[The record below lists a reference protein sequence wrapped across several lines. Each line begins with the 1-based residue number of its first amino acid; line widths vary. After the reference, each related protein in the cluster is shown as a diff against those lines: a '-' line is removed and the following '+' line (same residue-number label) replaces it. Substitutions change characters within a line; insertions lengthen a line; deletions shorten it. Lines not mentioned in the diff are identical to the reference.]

1 MSIAPHTHS
10 NFEALDLDRYDET
23 YGDRPG
29 ALVRPV
35 AFVEAR
41 MGSTELPG
49 KALLP
54 ILGRPLLWHVVDRV
68 RQAGQIAE
76 VVVVTTDS
84 PRDLPIR
91 SYCRRQGIEVFAG
104 NERDATDRLYR
115 AALHYRANP
124 IVRLEAEAAFVDP
137 TLVDRLLGLYS
148 DGAFDYAKIATG
160 NGSIFLDGGRYPEGM
175 GAHVIGLHAL
185 ERTWAEATDPADR
198 GAVTAYVE
206 RAVGRFRVG
215 TLRAE
220 QNLSHL
226 RLTIENEGDLELAR
240 QVYGRLASSQGA
252 FTLAELLAFLDSK
265 PELLG
270 IARRFSGAEAFQQ
283 LAA

>member
-1 MSIAPHTHS
+1 MSTSATWPAAA
-10 NFEALDLDRYDET
+10 ELDRHELL
-23 YGDRPG
+23 GDRPG
-29 ALVRPV
+29 TVVRTV
-35 AFVEAR
+35 AFVDAR

-54 ILGRPLLWHVVDRV
+54 IMGRPLLWHVVQRLSAAERV
-68 RQAGQIAE
+68 AQ
-76 VVVVTTDS
+76 VVVLTTDS

-104 NERDATDRLYR
+104 HERDATDRLYR

-124 IVRLEAEAAFVDP
+124 VVTVSAEAAFVDP
-137 TLVDRLLGLYS
+137 TVVDRLLALYVE
-148 DGAFDYAKIATG
+148 GEFDFAKVATG
-160 NGSIFLDGGRYPEGM
+160 SGSLFLEGGRFPEGM
-175 GAHVIGLHAL
+175 EAQAVGLYAL
-185 ERTWAEATDPADR
+185 ERVWAEATDAADR
-198 GAVTAYVE
+198 AAVTPYVE

-220 QNLSHL
+220 RNLAHL
-226 RLTIENEGDLELAR
+226 RLTIANEGDLELAR
-240 QVYGRLASSQGA
+240 QVYASLGGPA
-252 FTLAELLAFLDSK
+252 RTFTLDETLAFLDGR

-270 IARRFSGAEAFQQ
+270 LARHFAGAEAFQL